1 MGVSSIQSLQN
12 VKDFRAVHG
21 RRYPLWLILLLIIM
35 GTISGCKSY
44 YALEE
49 FGARHCQVL
58 CKMLG
63 LNLNRLP
70 SDTTFRR
77 VLQKLD
83 FGLLAQQFEQ
93 WAKEHLE
100 LEPGEG
106 IAIDGKSI
114 KSTVDKNK
122 ADYQNFVSMVSVYSQ
137 KQGIVLAT
145 QAIDHKSS
153 SELKVVQKLLEA
165 LALQDVV
172 VTLDALHC
180 RATFAEQ
187 SSPAK
192 LA

>member
-1 MGVSSIQSLQN
+1 
-12 VKDFRAVHG
+12 
-21 RRYPLWLILLLIIM
+21 M

-49 FGARHCQVL
+49 FGARHCEAL

-63 LNLNRLP
+63 LNLNRFP

-83 FGLLAQQFEQ
+83 FALLAQQFEQ
-93 WAKEHLE
+93 WTKEQVGLE
-100 LEPGEG
+100 LGEE

-114 KSTVDKNK
+114 KSTVDKEQSG
-122 ADYQNFVSMVSVYSQ
+122 YQNFVSMVSVYSQ
-137 KQGIVLAT
+137 RQDVVVAV
-145 QAIDHKSS
+145 QAFESKST

-180 RATFAEQ
+180 QKNYTVDC
-187 SSPAK
+187 
-192 LA
+192 

>member
-1 MGVSSIQSLQN
+1 MRMSLIQSLQK

-21 RRYPLWLILLLIIM
+21 RRYPLWLILLLVIM

-49 FGARHCQVL
+49 FGARHSTAL
-58 CKMLG
+58 CDKLG
-63 LNLNRLP
+63 LNLSRFP

-83 FGLLAQQFEQ
+83 FASLAQQFEQ

-100 LEPGEG
+100 LEAGEG

-114 KSTVDKNK
+114 RSTVAKEN
-122 ADYQNFVSMVSVYSQ
+122 ADYQNFVSLVSAYSQ
-137 KQGIVLAT
+137 RQGLVLAA
-145 QAIDHKSS
+145 QAFEHKSS
-153 SELKVVQKLLEA
+153 SELTVVQQLLEA

-180 RATFAEQ
+180 QKNNTV
-187 SSPAK
+187 SC
-192 LA
+192 

>member
-1 MGVSSIQSLQN
+1 MGASLIQSLQN

-21 RRYPLWLILLLIIM
+21 RGYPLWLILLLVIM
-35 GTISGCKSY
+35 GTISGGKSY

-49 FGARHCQVL
+49 FGARHCEAL
-58 CKMLG
+58 CEKLG
-63 LNLNRLP
+63 LNLNRFP

-83 FGLLAQQFEQ
+83 FALLAQQFEQ
-93 WAKEHLE
+93 WTKEHMELE
-100 LEPGEG
+100 LGEG

-114 KSTVDKNK
+114 KSTVEKEK
-122 ADYQNFVSMVSVYSQ
+122 SDYHSFVSMVSVYSQ
-137 KQGIVLAT
+137 RQGIVLAL
-145 QAIDHKSS
+145 QALDHKST

-180 RATFAEQ
+180 QKNNTV
-187 SSPAK
+187 SC
-192 LA
+192 

>member
-1 MGVSSIQSLQN
+1 MGVSLIQSLLN
-12 VKDFRAVHG
+12 IKDFRAVHG
-21 RRYPLWLILLLIIM
+21 RRYPLWLILLLVIM

-49 FGARHCQVL
+49 FGARHCEAL

-63 LNLNRLP
+63 LNLNRFP

-114 KSTVDKNK
+114 KSTVEKGQSS
-122 ADYQNFVSMVSVYSQ
+122 YQNFVSMVSVYSQ
-137 KQGIVLAT
+137 RQGIVLTT
-145 QAIDHKSS
+145 QAIDYNCS
-153 SELKVVQKLLEA
+153 SELKVVQRLLEV

-180 RATFAEQ
+180 QKNSTVNC
-187 SSPAK
+187 
-192 LA
+192 

>member
-1 MGVSSIQSLQN
+1 MGASLIQSLQN

-21 RRYPLWLILLLIIM
+21 RRYPLWLILLLRIM

-49 FGARHCQVL
+49 FGARHCEAL
-58 CKMLG
+58 CEMLG
-63 LNLNRLP
+63 VNLNRFP

-83 FGLLAQQFEQ
+83 FALLAQQFEQ
-93 WAKEHLE
+93 WAKDNMEM
-100 LEPGEG
+100 EPGEG

-114 KSTVDKNK
+114 KSTVDQS
-122 ADYQNFVSMVSVYSQ
+122 DTGYHSFVNMVSVYSQ
-137 KQGIVLAT
+137 RQDVVVAV
-145 QAIDHKSS
+145 QAFESKST
-153 SELKVVQKLLEA
+153 SELKVVQKLLKA

-180 RATFAEQ
+180 QKNYTVDC
-187 SSPAK
+187 
-192 LA
+192 